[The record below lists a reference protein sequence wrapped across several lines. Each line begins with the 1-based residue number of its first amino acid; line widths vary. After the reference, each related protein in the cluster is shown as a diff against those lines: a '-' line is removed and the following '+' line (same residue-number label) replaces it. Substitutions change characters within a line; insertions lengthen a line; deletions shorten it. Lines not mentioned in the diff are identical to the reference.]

1 MTTNTR
7 TGRPYYQ
14 SSKEQYD
21 LLVSIVRH
29 FRPDAVLDKENL
41 RVLAEGL
48 RSNEVATSSAVP
60 SQPPNA
66 DSHPGSCPTAV
77 MPSSPVPVDVQ
88 TQSNPT
94 FAPGGNTQAQDDQGP
109 VTNLVPSVSLRADP
123 IAINGSTDSR
133 PGVWQTDPM
142 ANGPQSSNGALPPF
156 SGTSE
161 TFPIESVPRKDVMD
175 IISKL
180 LHNPSPTSHS
190 SHLLRHQ
197 GMIAALA
204 GRPSSQKSIPSS
216 NRNLAAYSAARPSSW
231 TKLLVANKSSSSA
244 QTICRPDIYLKKY
257 HQNSSTTSIASTTS

>member
-1 MTTNTR
+1 M
-7 TGRPYYQ
+7 
-14 SSKEQYD
+14 
-21 LLVSIVRH
+21 LV
-29 FRPDAVLDKENL
+29 E
-41 RVLAEGL
+41 EL
-48 RSNEVATSSAVP
+48 RSNEVATSSALP

-66 DSHPGSCPTAV
+66 DSHRVSCPTTV

-94 FAPGGNTQAQDDQGP
+94 FSPSGNTQAQDDQGP

-123 IAINGSTDSR
+123 IATNGYTDSR
-133 PGVWQTDPM
+133 PGVWQTRPM
-142 ANGPQSSNGALPPF
+142 ANGPQVSNGLSPSL

-180 LHNPSPTSHS
+180 LHNPSLTPHS
-190 SHLLRHQ
+190 SHFLRHQ
-197 GMIAALA
+197 GMIVALA

-216 NRNLAAYSAARPSSW
+216 NRNLAAYFAARPTSW
-231 TKLLVANKSSSSA
+231 TKFLVANKSSSSA

-257 HQNSSTTSIASTTS
+257 HQNSSTTSIASTTSSATSSFSPTRQLLLSERRHSHTQCGCSCV